1 MILFLNGNLDAV
13 LGKLD
18 DAIGLLKP
26 TQITEAGYRLYDD
39 AALERL
45 YLILL
50 FRELEFPLKD
60 IQAILDAPDFDRNRI
75 LEQQVEMLKAKAA
88 HLQNLIHL
96 ANGIKLTGVK
106 NLKFKNWDPKK
117 IDEYSA
123 QAETLYGKTEAWK
136 EYSEKAKG
144 RSKGQEQALGDGIM
158 ELFTKLGSMK
168 ELAPESAEVQ
178 DWVMALQSYITEHF
192 YTCTPQILRGLG
204 QMYIAGDEMT
214 DNIDRAG
221 GEGTARET
229 QRRLQ
234 EANLLH
240 TGPGSVIL
248 ESSLPT
254 RENLERMANLL
265 HKNDK

>member
-1 MILFLNGNLDAV
+1 MKTVTEIAQQAHISVRTLHHY
-13 LGKLD
+13 

-26 TQITEAGYRLYDD
+26 TEITEAGYRLYDD

-50 FRELEFPLKD
+50 FRELEFPLKN

-123 QAETLYGKTEAWK
+123 QAETLYGKTEAWQ
-136 EYSEKAKG
+136 EYRQKAKG
-144 RSKGQEQALGDGIM
+144 RSKEEEQALGDGIL
-158 ELFTKLGSMK
+158 ELFTKLGTMK
-168 ELAPESAEVQ
+168 AQSPDSPEVQ
-178 DWVMALQSYITEHF
+178 SWVQQLQAYITEHF
-192 YTCTPQILRGLG
+192 YNCTPQILQGLG
-204 QMYIAGDEMT
+204 EMYAGGGSMT
-214 DNIDRAG
+214 ENIDAAG
-221 GEGTARET
+221 GKGTGEFAREAI
-229 QRRLQ
+229 R
-234 EANLLH
+234 
-240 TGPGSVIL
+240 IFC
-248 ESSLPT
+248 
-254 RENLERMANLL
+254 
-265 HKNDK
+265 K

>member
-1 MILFLNGNLDAV
+1 MKTVTEIAQQAHISVRTLHHY
-13 LGKLD
+13 

-26 TQITEAGYRLYDD
+26 TEITEAGYRLYDD

-123 QAETLYGKTEAWK
+123 QAETLYGKTEAWL
-136 EYSEKAKG
+136 EY
-144 RSKGQEQALGDGIM
+144 
-158 ELFTKLGSMK
+158 
-168 ELAPESAEVQ
+168 
-178 DWVMALQSYITEHF
+178 
-192 YTCTPQILRGLG
+192 
-204 QMYIAGDEMT
+204 
-214 DNIDRAG
+214 
-221 GEGTARET
+221 
-229 QRRLQ
+229 RL
-234 EANLLH
+234 
-240 TGPGSVIL
+240 
-248 ESSLPT
+248 
-254 RENLERMANLL
+254 
-265 HKNDK
+265 

>member
-1 MILFLNGNLDAV
+1 MKTVTEIAQLAHISVRTLHHY
-13 LGKLD
+13 

-26 TQITEAGYRLYDD
+26 TGITEAGYRLYDD

-50 FRELEFPLKD
+50 FRELEFPLKE

-123 QAETLYGKTEAWK
+123 QAETLYGKTDAWQ
-136 EYSEKAKG
+136 EYQQKANG
-144 RSKGQEQALGDGIM
+144 RSKAQEQALGDGIM
-158 ELFTKLGSMK
+158 ELFTKLGTMK
-168 ELAPESAEVQ
+168 HLSPESCEVQ
-178 DWVMALQSYITEHF
+178 AWVKELQSYITEHF
-192 YTCTPQILRGLG
+192 YNCTPQILLGLG
-204 QMYIAGDEMT
+204 QMYAGGGSMT
-214 DNIDRAG
+214 ENIDAAG
-221 GEGTARET
+221 GRGTGEFA
-229 QRRLQ
+229 L
-234 EANLLH
+234 EAIRH
-240 TGPGSVIL
+240 YC
-248 ESSLPT
+248 
-254 RENLERMANLL
+254 
-265 HKNDK
+265 K

>member
-1 MILFLNGNLDAV
+1 MKTVNEIAQLAHTSVRTLHHY
-13 LGKLD
+13 

-26 TQITEAGYRLYDD
+26 TEITEAGYRLYDD

-123 QAETLYGKTEAWK
+123 QAETLYGKTEAWQ
-136 EYSEKAKG
+136 EYRQKAKG
-144 RSKGQEQALGDGIM
+144 RSKEQETALGEGIL
-158 ELFTKLGSMK
+158 ELFTKLGTMK
-168 ELAPESAEVQ
+168 AQSPDSPEVQ
-178 DWVMALQSYITEHF
+178 SWVQQLQAYITEHF
-192 YTCTPQILRGLG
+192 YNCTPQILQGLG
-204 QMYIAGDEMT
+204 EMYAGGGSMT
-214 DNIDRAG
+214 ENIDAAG
-221 GEGTARET
+221 GKGTGEFAREAI
-229 QRRLQ
+229 R
-234 EANLLH
+234 
-240 TGPGSVIL
+240 IFC
-248 ESSLPT
+248 
-254 RENLERMANLL
+254 
-265 HKNDK
+265 K